1 MDYLEETSEML
12 EIKMFDKSIDGI
24 TWVKTTS
31 LAALGRE
38 NINSIKETEMNTNQQ
53 KQEQHSLPVAAIGKE
68 TAKLAKLPNMKMF
81 KRNYFFS
88 LLVVLVYN

>member
-38 NINSIKETEMNTNQQ
+38 I
-53 KQEQHSLPVAAIGKE
+53 L
-68 TAKLAKLPNMKMF
+68 TA
-81 KRNYFFS
+81 
-88 LLVVLVYN
+88 